1 MAASRRSVAGHL
13 RYPINTPP
21 AKSGRRAGTVG
32 LLATIGGFALFG
44 YYLREAGVGT
54 VADDIGELGWT
65 FGLVIVLSGLRF
77 AARALAWLRCLP
89 PGHGL
94 GLRNLL
100 PAFVA
105 GDAVA
110 NLTPLSLVAGEP
122 VKVLY
127 LQDRAPLGR
136 TVPALAV
143 ETLFYTL
150 SMVVVV
156 GAGAV
161 ALVMMVQPPASE
173 WLLYGLP
180 LATLVLFVAGAHWL
194 IWNRV
199 RAASAP
205 LRWLARRGVA
215 TALLERAADRARDAE
230 SRVHRDYP
238 RTWPRVLLVAS
249 LEMSFHALAVAE
261 AYVVLSVIGA
271 RTPTLVEVFVFEA
284 VNRLVNVI
292 FKVVPLRIGVDQ
304 AGTAAVAALLGFG
317 ETTGVTLATTRTA
330 RMLVWMAA
338 GMAVLARRGLSPRKL
353 AAEKP
358 GPATVT
364 VMARSPGGARAPKSR
379 LRQAVPAE
387 ADRRRLYAAFL
398 ADTVAI
404 RGALPD
410 VAWHVAC
417 APGADADGFAPLGI
431 DRTLLLPQRGDDLGA
446 RERNLFEDLFAAGF
460 TRVVLIGS
468 DLPTLPAE
476 HVADALARLRPGTVT
491 LGPAADG
498 GYYLIGLTAPDA
510 GDAVPDLFTSVRWGT
525 SSAFEDTVRA
535 AARSGI
541 AVERIAGWYDVD
553 DADGMERLRR
563 DVGPASEET
572 RAPATARVLERLTA
586 EEALSRTATG
596 RNDDR
601 D

>member
-1 MAASRRSVAGHL
+1 MRTR
-13 RYPINTPP
+13 P
-21 AKSGRRAGTVG
+21 ATSGRRSGTVG

-44 YYLREAGVGT
+44 HYLQEAGVGT
-54 VADDIGELGWT
+54 VAGDIGELGWT

-127 LQDRAPLGR
+127 LRDRAPLGR

-215 TALLERAADRARDAE
+215 TALLERAAVRAREAE
-230 SRVHRDYP
+230 SRIHRDYP

-249 LEMSFHALAVAE
+249 LEMSFHALAVTE
-261 AYVVLSVIGA
+261 AFVVLSVIGA
-271 RTPTLVEVFVFEA
+271 RAPTLVEVFVFEA
-284 VNRLVNVI
+284 ANRFVNVI

-338 GMAVLARRGLSPRKL
+338 GMAVLARRGLSPRRL
-353 AAEKP
+353 AAEKRR
-358 GPATVT
+358 PAAVV
-364 VMARSPGGARAPKSR
+364 VMARSPAAARAPKSR

-404 RGALPD
+404 RSALPD
-410 VAWHVAC
+410 VAWRVAC
-417 APGADADGFAPLGI
+417 APGAEADGFAPLGI
-431 DRTLLLPQRGDDLGA
+431 DGTLLLPQRGDDLGA
-446 RERNLFEDLFAAGF
+446 REHNLFEDLFAAGF

-498 GYYLIGLTAPDA
+498 GYYLIGLTAPDP
-510 GDAVPDLFTSVRWGT
+510 GDAVPDLFTGVRWGT

-563 DVGPASEET
+563 DVGPAGEEI

-586 EEALSRTATG
+586 EKVLSRTPT
-596 RNDDR
+596 RHKDR
-601 D
+601 RD

>member
-1 MAASRRSVAGHL
+1 MHTR
-13 RYPINTPP
+13 P
-21 AKSGRRAGTVG
+21 ATSGRRSGAVG
-32 LLATIGGFALFG
+32 LLATIGGFGLFG
-44 YYLREAGVGT
+44 YYLHEAGVGT
-54 VADDIGELGWT
+54 VAGDIGELGWT

-127 LQDRAPLGR
+127 LRDRAPLGR

-161 ALVMMVQPPASE
+161 ALVTLVQPPASE
-173 WLLYGLP
+173 WMRYGLP

-230 SRVHRDYP
+230 SRIHHDYP
-238 RTWPRVLLVAS
+238 RTWSRVLLVAS
-249 LEMSFHALAVAE
+249 LEMSFHALAVTE
-261 AYVVLSVIGA
+261 AFVVLSVIGA

-284 VNRLVNVI
+284 ANRFVNVI

-304 AGTAAVAALLGFG
+304 AGAAAVATLLGFG

-338 GMAVLARRGLSPRKL
+338 GMAVLARRGLSPRRL
-353 AAEKP
+353 AADEQ
-358 GPATVT
+358 GPAAVA
-364 VMARSPGGARAPKSR
+364 VMARSPAGARAPKSR

-404 RGALPD
+404 RSALPD
-410 VAWHVAC
+410 VAWRVAY
-417 APGADADGFAPLGI
+417 APGAEADGFAPLGI
-431 DRTLLLPQRGDDLGA
+431 DGTLLLPQRGDDLGA
-446 RERNLFEDLFAAGF
+446 REHNLFEDLFAAGF

-476 HVADALARLRPGTVT
+476 HVADALARLRPGSVT
-491 LGPAADG
+491 LGPAVDG
-498 GYYLIGLTAPDA
+498 GYYLIGLTAPDS
-510 GDAVPDLFTSVRWGT
+510 GDAVPDLFTGVRWGT

-553 DADGMERLRR
+553 DADGMERLQR
-563 DVGPASEET
+563 DVGPAGEET

-586 EEALSRTATG
+586 ERVLSRAPTRHG
-596 RNDDR
+596 DR
-601 D
+601 RD

>member
-1 MAASRRSVAGHL
+1 MHRRPASA
-13 RYPINTPP
+13 
-21 AKSGRRAGTVG
+21 GRRPGTG
-32 LLATIGGFALFG
+32 SLLATLGGLALFG
-44 YYLREAGVGT
+44 YYLREAGIGT
-54 VADDIGELGWT
+54 VAGGIVALGWT
-65 FGLVIVLSGLRF
+65 FGLVIGLSGLRF

-94 GLRNLL
+94 GLRDLL
-100 PAFVA
+100 PALVA

-127 LQDRAPLGR
+127 LRDRAPFGR

-150 SMVVVV
+150 SMVVVI

-161 ALVMMVQPPASE
+161 ALVMMVRPPAAE

-180 LATLVLFVAGAHWL
+180 LATLVLFVAGTHWL
-194 IWNRV
+194 IWHRV
-199 RAASAP
+199 RAVSAP

-215 TALLERAADRARDAE
+215 TAVLERAADRARDAE
-230 SRVHRDYP
+230 SRIHRDYP
-238 RTWPRVLLVAS
+238 RTWSRVLFVTA
-249 LEMSFHALAVAE
+249 LEMSFHALAVTE
-261 AYVVLSVIGA
+261 AFVVLSVIGA
-271 RTPTLVEVFVFEA
+271 RAPTLVEVFVFEA
-284 VNRLVNVI
+284 ANRFVNIV

-304 AGTAAVAALLGFG
+304 AGAAAVATLLGFG

-353 AAEKP
+353 AAETQ
-358 GPATVT
+358 ATSV
-364 VMARSPGGARAPKSR
+364 VAIMARSPAGARAPKSR

-404 RGALPD
+404 RSALPG
-410 VAWHVAC
+410 VALRLAY
-417 APGADADGFAPLGI
+417 APGAGSDGFATLDI
-431 DRTLLLPQRGDDLGA
+431 DDTVLLPQRGDDLGA

-460 TRVVLIGS
+460 TRVVIIGS
-468 DLPTLPAE
+468 DLPTLPAAR
-476 HVADALARLRPGTVT
+476 VADALARLSPGTVT

-498 GYYLIGLTAPDA
+498 GYYLIGLTAPDS
-510 GDAVPDLFTSVRWGT
+510 GGAVPDLFTGIRWGT

-541 AVERIAGWYDVD
+541 AVERIAAWYDVD
-553 DADGMERLRR
+553 DADGMERLQR
-563 DVGPASEET
+563 DVGPAGEER
-572 RAPATARVLERLTA
+572 RAPETARVLEALTA
-586 EEALSRTATG
+586 AGTLSRTPTLG
-596 RNDDR
+596 EDDR
-601 D
+601 G

>member
-1 MAASRRSVAGHL
+1 MH
-13 RYPINTPP
+13 TPP
-21 AKSGRRAGTVG
+21 ATSGRRSGTVG

-44 YYLREAGVGT
+44 YYLHEAGVGT
-54 VADDIGELGWT
+54 VAGNIGELGWT

-89 PGHGL
+89 HGHGL
-94 GLRNLL
+94 GLRDLL

-127 LQDRAPLGR
+127 LRDRAPLGR

-161 ALVMMVQPPASE
+161 ALVMTVQPPASE

-215 TALLERAADRARDAE
+215 TAWLERAADRARDAE

-238 RTWPRVLLVAS
+238 RTWPRVLWVAS
-249 LEMSFHALAVAE
+249 LEMSFHVLAVTE
-261 AYVVLSVIGA
+261 AFVVLSVIGA
-271 RTPTLVEVFVFEA
+271 RAPTLVEVFVFEA
-284 VNRLVNVI
+284 ANRFVNVI

-304 AGTAAVAALLGFG
+304 AGTAAVSALLGFG

-338 GMAVLARRGLSPRKL
+338 GMAVLARRGLSPRRL
-353 AAEKP
+353 AAAKR
-358 GPATVT
+358 GPAAVA
-364 VMARSPGGARAPKSR
+364 VMARSPAGARAPKSR
-379 LRQAVPAE
+379 LRKAVPAE

-410 VAWHVAC
+410 VAWRVAC
-417 APGADADGFAPLGI
+417 TPGAEADGFAPLGI
-431 DRTLLLPQRGDDLGA
+431 DGTLLLPQRGDDLGA

-460 TRVVLIGS
+460 TRAVIIGS

-476 HVADALARLRPGTVT
+476 HVADALARLGPGTVT

-510 GDAVPDLFTSVRWGT
+510 GDAVPDLFTGVRWGT

-535 AARSGI
+535 AARSGL

-553 DADGMERLRR
+553 DADGMEHLQR
-563 DVGPASEET
+563 DVGPPNEET
-572 RAPATARVLERLTA
+572 RAPATARALERLTA
-586 EEALSRTATG
+586 EGVLSPRRGTETTATDPPTASCKSSRRG
-596 RNDDR
+596 
-601 D
+601 

>member
-1 MAASRRSVAGHL
+1 MHTR
-13 RYPINTPP
+13 P
-21 AKSGRRAGTVG
+21 ATSGRRSGAVG

-44 YYLREAGVGT
+44 YYLHAAGVGT
-54 VADDIGELGWT
+54 VAGDIGELGWT

-94 GLRNLL
+94 GLRDLL

-127 LQDRAPLGR
+127 LRDRAPLGR

-215 TALLERAADRARDAE
+215 TALLEGAADRAGEAE
-230 SRVHRDYP
+230 SRIHRDYP

-249 LEMSFHALAVAE
+249 LEMSFHALAVTE
-261 AYVVLSVIGA
+261 AFVVLSVIGA
-271 RTPTLVEVFVFEA
+271 RAPTLVEVFVFEA
-284 VNRLVNVI
+284 ANRFVNVI

-304 AGTAAVAALLGFG
+304 AGTAAVATLLGFG

-338 GMAVLARRGLSPRKL
+338 GMAVLARRGLSPRRL
-353 AAEKP
+353 AAEKR
-358 GPATVT
+358 GPAAVA
-364 VMARSPGGARAPKSR
+364 VMARSPAGARAPKSR

-404 RGALPD
+404 RSALPD
-410 VAWHVAC
+410 VAWRVAY
-417 APGADADGFAPLGI
+417 APGAEVGGFAPLGI
-431 DRTLLLPQRGDDLGA
+431 DGTLLLPQRGDDLGA
-446 RERNLFEDLFAAGF
+446 REHKLFEDLFAAGF

-498 GYYLIGLTAPDA
+498 GYYLIGLTAPDS
-510 GDAVPDLFTSVRWGT
+510 GDAVPDLFTGVRWGT

-541 AVERIAGWYDVD
+541 AVERIAEWYDVD

-563 DVGPASEET
+563 DVGPAGEET
-572 RAPATARVLERLTA
+572 RAPATARVLERLAA
-586 EEALSRTATG
+586 ERVPSRTLT
-596 RNDDR
+596 RHEDKLD
-601 D
+601 

>member
-1 MAASRRSVAGHL
+1 MRTR
-13 RYPINTPP
+13 P
-21 AKSGRRAGTVG
+21 ATSGRRSGTVG

-44 YYLREAGVGT
+44 YYLHEAGVGT
-54 VADDIGELGWT
+54 VAADIGELGWT
-65 FGLVIVLSGLRF
+65 FGLVILLSGLRF

-94 GLRNLL
+94 GLRSLL

-127 LQDRAPLGR
+127 LRDRAPLGR

-161 ALVMMVQPPASE
+161 ALVMMAQPPASE

-238 RTWPRVLLVAS
+238 RTWPRVLSVAS

-284 VNRLVNVI
+284 ANRFVNVI

-338 GMAVLARRGLSPRKL
+338 GMAVLARRGLSPRRL
-353 AAEKP
+353 AAEKRRT
-358 GPATVT
+358 AAVV
-364 VMARSPGGARAPKSR
+364 VMARSPAAARAPKSR

-404 RGALPD
+404 RSALPD
-410 VAWHVAC
+410 VAWRVAC
-417 APGADADGFAPLGI
+417 APGAEADGFAPLGI
-431 DRTLLLPQRGDDLGA
+431 DGTLLLPQRGDDLGA
-446 RERNLFEDLFAAGF
+446 REHNLFEDLFAAGF

-498 GYYLIGLTAPDA
+498 GYYLIGLTAPDP
-510 GDAVPDLFTSVRWGT
+510 GDAVPDLFTGVRWGT

-563 DVGPASEET
+563 DVGPAGEEI

-586 EEALSRTATG
+586 EKVLSRTPT
-596 RNDDR
+596 RHKDR
-601 D
+601 RD

>member
-1 MAASRRSVAGHL
+1 M
-13 RYPINTPP
+13 NTRP
-21 AKSGRRAGTVG
+21 ATSGRPSGTVG
-32 LLATIGGFALFG
+32 LLATIGGFGLFG
-44 YYLREAGVGT
+44 YYLHEAGVGT
-54 VADDIGELGWT
+54 VAGHIGELGWT

-77 AARALAWLRCLP
+77 AVRALAWLRCLP

-94 GLRNLL
+94 GLRSLL

-127 LQDRAPLGR
+127 LRDRAPLGR
-136 TVPALAV
+136 TVPALTV

-150 SMVVVV
+150 SVVVVV

-215 TALLERAADRARDAE
+215 TALLERAADRARNAE
-230 SRVHRDYP
+230 SRIHRDYP
-238 RTWPRVLLVAS
+238 RTWSHVLLVAS

-261 AYVVLSVIGA
+261 AFVVLSVIGA
-271 RTPTLVEVFVFEA
+271 RAPTLVEVFVFEA
-284 VNRLVNVI
+284 ANRFVNVI

-304 AGTAAVAALLGFG
+304 AGTAAVATLLGFG

-338 GMAVLARRGLSPRKL
+338 GMAVLARRGLSPRRL
-353 AAEKP
+353 AAEKRE
-358 GPATVT
+358 PAAVA
-364 VMARSPGGARAPKSR
+364 VMARSPAGARAPKSR

-410 VAWHVAC
+410 VAWRVAY
-417 APGADADGFAPLGI
+417 APGAEADGFAPLGI
-431 DRTLLLPQRGDDLGA
+431 DQTLLLPQRGDDLGA

-498 GYYLIGLTAPDA
+498 GYYLIGLTAPDS
-510 GDAVPDLFTSVRWGT
+510 GDAVPDLFTGVRWGT

-553 DADGMERLRR
+553 DADDMERLRR
-563 DVGPASEET
+563 EVGPASEET

-586 EEALSRTATG
+586 EDALSRTPTG
-596 RNDDR
+596 RSDDR

>member
-1 MAASRRSVAGHL
+1 M
-13 RYPINTPP
+13 
-21 AKSGRRAGTVG
+21 
-32 LLATIGGFALFG
+32 
-44 YYLREAGVGT
+44 
-54 VADDIGELGWT
+54 ADDIGELGWT

>member
-1 MAASRRSVAGHL
+1 M
-13 RYPINTPP
+13 NTRP
-21 AKSGRRAGTVG
+21 ATSGRRAGTVG
-32 LLATIGGFALFG
+32 RLATIGGFALFG

>member
-1 MAASRRSVAGHL
+1 M
-13 RYPINTPP
+13 
-21 AKSGRRAGTVG
+21 
-32 LLATIGGFALFG
+32 
-44 YYLREAGVGT
+44 
-54 VADDIGELGWT
+54 
-65 FGLVIVLSGLRF
+65 
-77 AARALAWLRCLP
+77 
-89 PGHGL
+89 
-94 GLRNLL
+94 
-100 PAFVA
+100 A

-127 LQDRAPLGR
+127 LRDRAPLGR

-150 SMVVVV
+150 STVVVV

-180 LATLVLFVAGAHWL
+180 LATLVLFVAGAHWV

-215 TALLERAADRARDAE
+215 TALLERAADRARNAE
-230 SRVHRDYP
+230 SRIHRDYP
-238 RTWPRVLLVAS
+238 RTWPHVLLVAS

-261 AYVVLSVIGA
+261 AFVVLSVIGA
-271 RTPTLVEVFVFEA
+271 RAPTLVEVFVFEA
-284 VNRLVNVI
+284 ANRFVNVI

-304 AGTAAVAALLGFG
+304 AGHRGGRDIV
-317 ETTGVTLATTRTA
+317 GVRRDHRCHAGDHAHGAHARLDGRRHGGAGAPRTLPTQTRG
-330 RMLVWMAA
+330 REA
-338 GMAVLARRGLSPRKL
+338 GTRGGSGHGALARRRPG
-353 AAEKP
+353 AEEP
-358 GPATVT
+358 PPAGDTRGSGPAAALRGLPGGHRGESAAPCRT
-364 VMARSPGGARAPKSR
+364 SPGASP
-379 LRQAVPAE
+379 
-387 ADRRRLYAAFL
+387 Y
-398 ADTVAI
+398 
-404 RGALPD
+404 
-410 VAWHVAC
+410 
-417 APGADADGFAPLGI
+417 APGAEADGFAPLGI

-498 GYYLIGLTAPDA
+498 GYYLIGLTAPDS
-510 GDAVPDLFTSVRWGT
+510 GDAVPDLFTGVRWGT

-553 DADGMERLRR
+553 DADDMERLRR
-563 DVGPASEET
+563 EVGPASEET

-586 EEALSRTATG
+586 EEALSRTPTG
-596 RNDDR
+596 RSDDR